1 MTKEF
6 AMRKEWKLDAFLC
19 IKALGNP
26 IIHFN
31 LGNLYMLLR
40 RDERLTEE
48 EIQTFDKLLR
58 KISSSNLEFDIQK
71 ELFEDDQFYKDKEKE
86 YEKDHKIRLIF
97 SIVKKE
103 WFEDT
108 EYPENQFDLY
118 VYDKIENYAYD
129 TTKNKYNLND
139 KEIEEIFNI
148 VMEKSEKYDK
158 LTPYVEK
165 AKMRDE
171 RKTICPGE

>member
-1 MTKEF
+1 MKKEF

-86 YEKDHKIRLIF
+86 YEKDHKIRLIYQKA
-97 SIVKKE
+97 KKE
-103 WFEDT
+103 WFKDD

-118 VYDKIENYAYD
+118 VYDMIEN
-129 TTKNKYNLND
+129 KYEDLND
-139 KEIEEIFNI
+139 KEIEDIFI
-148 VMEKSEKYDK
+148 AVMEKCKQYDRLKPYIERAKQRGEK
-158 LTPYVEK
+158 
-165 AKMRDE
+165 
-171 RKTICPGE
+171 

>member
-86 YEKDHKIRLIF
+86 YEKDHKIRLIYQKA
-97 SIVKKE
+97 KKE
-103 WFEDT
+103 WFKDD

-118 VYDKIENYAYD
+118 VYDMIEN
-129 TTKNKYNLND
+129 KYEDLND
-139 KEIEEIFNI
+139 KEIEDIFI
-148 VMEKSEKYDK
+148 AVMEKCEQYDRLKPYIERAKQRGEK
-158 LTPYVEK
+158 
-165 AKMRDE
+165 
-171 RKTICPGE
+171 